1 MPKMKSH
8 SGAKKR
14 FKKTGTGKLKH
25 RHAFSSHILEK
36 KSPKR
41 KRAFGLDHDVSKA
54 DVPRVRKLLGAK
66 QPMTR
71 VKRSVH
77 ARRSAARSSSRPRA
91 SAARRTRRTSAPR
104 KRS

>member
-14 FKKTGTGKLKH
+14 FKKTGTGKLKA

-41 KRAFGLDHDVSKA
+41 KRAFGLDRDISKA
-54 DVPRVRKLLGAK
+54 DKKAVTHLLGGNG
-66 QPMTR
+66 R
-71 VKRSVH
+71 
-77 ARRSAARSSSRPRA
+77 
-91 SAARRTRRTSAPR
+91 
-104 KRS
+104 

>member
-14 FKKTGTGKLKH
+14 FKMTATGKVRG

-41 KRAFGLDHDVSKA
+41 KRRFARPVEISKA
-54 DVPRVRKLLGAK
+54 DRRTVTRLLGGK
-66 QPMTR
+66 H
-71 VKRSVH
+71 S
-77 ARRSAARSSSRPRA
+77 
-91 SAARRTRRTSAPR
+91 
-104 KRS
+104 